1 MRLIS
6 GKVQML
12 RRLSV
17 TITVIILFSSS
28 LTLAETKDQDP
39 QQADKF
45 LPSPL
50 EITTPDPLLPNLTN
64 KQPLT
69 FREQQRLV
77 LALDLLNQDAAAK
90 LQAGNKVA
98 AFEVWNRE
106 LRLRRFLGSLAE
118 VQALSRVGAIA
129 WNENDRQEVQ
139 YITQRLQAIQKQ
151 TQSQKAVDIPLLRS
165 LGEAYQKV
173 RSPKPALEVY
183 NQVLAAERQQ
193 QDTAA
198 VVQTLKT
205 IGELHLAWFDYP
217 QAATVYEELLNFASS
232 QGDRLNQLAY
242 LQQLAYIY
250 EQSKQPQ
257 QRINTLNK
265 LAAIYTNEN
274 NLTEIPELKLAIGSS
289 YQSLGK
295 TNPSLMRAA
304 FNNYQ
309 EAYTTAWQLQ
319 QYARAGEALQK
330 LISLYRSQ
338 GQIEEALQASQI
350 LVETQERAVNFY
362 GVMQA
367 YDQIGQIYVERKD
380 YPQALTAFQK
390 GLELAQQLKL
400 EETYF
405 NQQIEKLPKNY

>member
-1 MRLIS
+1 
-6 GKVQML
+6 ML

-17 TITVIILFSSS
+17 TITVAILFSSS
-28 LTLAETKDQDP
+28 LTLAQSKKP
-39 QQADKF
+39 QQPDKF
-45 LPSPL
+45 PPSPL
-50 EITTPDPLLPNLTN
+50 EITTPDPLLPNLTD

-69 FREQQRLV
+69 LQEQQRLAV
-77 LALDLLNQDAAAK
+77 ALDLLNQDAAAK

-98 AFEVWNRE
+98 AFETWNRE

-129 WNENDRQEVQ
+129 WNENDRQQVQ

-151 TQSQKAVDIPLLRS
+151 TQSQKTVDIPLLRS

-193 QDTAA
+193 QDAAA

-205 IGELHLAWFDYP
+205 IGELHLAWFEYP
-217 QAATVYEELLNFASS
+217 QAANVYEELLSLDS
-232 QGDRLNQLAY
+232 GDRLNQLAY

-257 QRINTLNK
+257 QTINTLNK

-274 NLTEIPELKLAIGSS
+274 NLTEIPELKLAIGDN
-289 YQSLGK
+289 YQSLGQ
-295 TNPSLMRAA
+295 TDPNLLREA

-319 QYARAGEALQK
+319 QYARAGEALQN
-330 LISLYRSQ
+330 LIGLYRSQ

-367 YDQIGQIYVERKD
+367 YDQIGQMYVERKN

-390 GLELAQQLKL
+390 GLELAQQLKH
-400 EETYF
+400 EEAYF
-405 NQQIEKLPKNY
+405 TQQIEKLPKANF

>member
-1 MRLIS
+1 
-6 GKVQML
+6 ML

-17 TITVIILFSSS
+17 TITVAILFSSS
-28 LTLAETKDQDP
+28 LTLAQSKKP
-39 QQADKF
+39 QQPDKF
-45 LPSPL
+45 PPSPL
-50 EITTPDPLLPNLTN
+50 EITTPDPLLPNLTD

-69 FREQQRLV
+69 LQEQQRLAV
-77 LALDLLNQDAAAK
+77 ALDLLNQDAAAK
-90 LQAGNKVA
+90 LQAGDKVT
-98 AFEVWNRE
+98 AFEIWNRE

-129 WNENDRQEVQ
+129 WNENDRQQVQ

-151 TQSQKAVDIPLLRS
+151 TQSQKTVDIPLLRS

-173 RSPKPALEVY
+173 RSPKLALEVY

-198 VVQTLKT
+198 IVQTLKT

-217 QAATVYEELLNFASS
+217 QAATVYEELLSLADS
-232 QGDRLNQLAY
+232 QGDRLNQVAY

-250 EQSKQPQ
+250 EQSKQSQ
-257 QRINTLNK
+257 QTINVLNK

-274 NLTEIPELKLAIGSS
+274 NFTEIPELKLAIGDN
-289 YQSLGK
+289 YQSLGQ
-295 TNPSLMRAA
+295 TDPNLLREA

-338 GQIEEALQASQI
+338 GQLEEALQASQI

-367 YDQIGQIYVERKD
+367 YDQIGQMYIERKD
-380 YPQALTAFQK
+380 YPQARTAFQK
-390 GLELAQQLKL
+390 GLELAQQLKH
-400 EETYF
+400 EEAYF
-405 NQQIEKLPKNY
+405 TQQIDKLPKANF

>member
-6 GKVQML
+6 GKVPML

-17 TITVIILFSSS
+17 TITVVILFSSS
-28 LTLAETKDQDP
+28 LALAESKDKDP

-45 LPSPL
+45 PPSPL
-50 EITTPDPLLPNLTN
+50 EITTPDPLLPNLTD
-64 KQPLT
+64 KQSLT
-69 FREQQRLV
+69 LPEQQRLAV
-77 LALDLLNQDAAAK
+77 ALDLLNQDAAAK

-98 AFEVWNRE
+98 AFDIWNRE

-129 WNENDRQEVQ
+129 WNESDRQEVQ

-151 TQSQKAVDIPLLRS
+151 AQSQKNVDIPLLRS

-193 QDTAA
+193 QDIAA

-205 IGELHLAWFDYP
+205 IGELHLAWFEYP
-217 QAATVYEELLNFASS
+217 QAATVYEELLSFAG
-232 QGDRLNQLAY
+232 GDRLNQVAY

-250 EQSKQPQ
+250 EQSKQSQ
-257 QRINTLNK
+257 QRIKTLNK

-295 TNPSLMRAA
+295 TNRSLMREA

-330 LISLYRSQ
+330 LIDLYRSQ
-338 GQIEEALQASQI
+338 GQTEEALQASQI

-367 YDQIGQIYVERKD
+367 YDQIGQMYVERKD

-390 GLELAQQLKL
+390 GLELAQKLKH
-400 EETYF
+400 EEEYF
-405 NQQIEKLPKNY
+405 TQQIEKIPNNY